1 VNRSSLDG
9 RTILVCVLLVI
20 GLTSGCAG
28 VGSQSA
34 PSAGGG
40 ATDPPPASI
49 TVSVA
54 PASTTVQA
62 GLTQTLTA
70 TVANDS
76 GAKGVVWTVTG
87 VGCSGGTCGSVS
99 PSSSA
104 SGVAVIYTAPTTVPS
119 PASVTITA
127 TSVADGTKSAVAA
140 ITVSAAPV
148 SVTLSST
155 TASVIAAATQVFTA
169 TVQGDP
175 AGKGVTWALSGSGC
189 SGAACGTLSA
199 ATSASGTPITY
210 TAPANV
216 PNPATV
222 TLTAK
227 SVADTTKSAAATVT
241 ITAVS
246 AGNVSVKLTPKRG
259 GLTVGQALNFTATVT
274 NDVGGQGV
282 TWTASGGSFSTQG
295 ATTATFVAPATA
307 GRVTITATSKADVT
321 SSASTTIGVTDLAG
335 VYTYHNDV
343 SRDGANTQEYALT
356 GPSGSTAS
364 NVSSSTFGK
373 LFSCAVDGAVYAQ
386 PLWVASATING
397 AKHNVVVV
405 ATAHDS
411 LYAFDADTSP
421 CVTYWHANLI
431 DSAHGGTTGEV
442 PVPSGDVGG
451 LVGGGSGDITP
462 ETGVIGTPVIDK
474 ATNIIYVVSKS
485 VIASS
490 STFFQRLHAI
500 SLATG
505 NEAFTNPVS
514 ITPASVTYPG
524 TGDGGTTVS
533 FDPPVELQRAGL
545 ALVNGVVYICW
556 ASHEDAGHYYGW
568 VAGYK
573 ASDLSLASTFNTDPI
588 SGFGGIWM
596 AGSAPAADNNNNL
609 YVITGNGNFD
619 GNTEFGDSFLKLG
632 TSNGLQRLDSFTPS
646 EEATLNQGDLD
657 LGSGGAAVVI
667 NLSAQRQLVVGGG
680 KGTAFAGE
688 LYVLDPTSLG
698 GFQQGAGGT
707 DKVVQEF
714 SFNHPI
720 FATAAFWQ
728 NTLYIAGVGGPVQ
741 AFALNPSTITFGT
754 TATSSSSATYGFPGA
769 TPSVS
774 SSGATNGIVWALNNS
789 TYCTSGK
796 TCGPAVLHAYDAT
809 NLGTELWN
817 SGTTAGNAVKFT
829 VPTVANGKVYV
840 GTRGSSSTGGGVG
853 ELDVYGLLA
862 N

>member
-1 VNRSSLDG
+1 VNRRSLDG
-9 RTILVCVLLVI
+9 RIILVCVVLVV

-49 TVSVA
+49 AVNVA
-54 PASTTVQA
+54 PTSMTVQA
-62 GLTQTLTA
+62 GQTQTLTA

-76 GAKGVVWTVTG
+76 AAKGVMWTVTG
-87 VGCSGGTCGSVS
+87 AGCSGATCGSVS
-99 PSSSA
+99 PSSST
-104 SGVAVIYTAPTTVPS
+104 SGVAVVYTAPATVPS
-119 PASVTITA
+119 PATVTITA
-127 TSVADGTKSAVAA
+127 TSVTDGTKSAAAA
-140 ITVSAAPV
+140 ITVSPPV

-155 TASVIAAATQVFTA
+155 TASVIVAATQAFTA

-175 AGKGVTWALSGSGC
+175 AGKDVTWSLSGSGC
-189 SGAACGTLSA
+189 SGATCGTLSA

-227 SVADTTKSAAATVT
+227 SVADPTKSAAATITVT
-241 ITAVS
+241 AAS
-246 AGNVSVKLTPKRG
+246 ADNVSVKLTPNRG

-282 TWTASGGSFSTQG
+282 TWTATGGTFSTQG

-321 SSASTTIGVTDLAG
+321 SSASTIIGVTDLAG

-356 GPSGSTAS
+356 GPSGSTTS

-386 PLWVASATING
+386 PLWVANATING

-411 LYAFDADTSP
+411 LYAFDADASP

-431 DSAHGGTTGEV
+431 DSTHGGTTGEA

-451 LVGGGSGDITP
+451 LVGVGSGDITP

-514 ITPASVTYPG
+514 ITSASVTYPG
-524 TGDGGTTVS
+524 TGDGGTRVS
-533 FDPPVELQRAGL
+533 FDPSVQLQRAGL

-573 ASDLSLASTFNTDPI
+573 ASDLSLASTFNTDPS
-588 SGFGGIWM
+588 SGFGGVWM
-596 AGSAPAADNNNNL
+596 AGGAPAADSNNNL

-632 TSNGLQRLDSFTPS
+632 TSNGLQRLDNFTPS

-657 LGSGGAAVVI
+657 LGAGGAAVVI

-714 SFNHPI
+714 SFNHAI

-741 AFALNPSTITFGT
+741 AFALNPSTGTFAT

-774 SSGATNGIVWALNNS
+774 SSGTTNGIVWALNS
-789 TYCTSGK
+789 SAFCTAHSNG
-796 TCGPAVLHAYDAT
+796 CGPAVLHAYDAT

-840 GTRGSSSTGGGVG
+840 GTRGSSSTSDGVG
-853 ELDVYGLLA
+853 ELDVYGLLP